1 MKELSIK
8 KILVPI
14 DFSKMSIDAIEVA
27 KDIARRCDAAL
38 HLVHACEVS
47 YPVGFMAPGMPPAMP
62 VITLPEEEVSALGRR
77 LDALG
82 HHHGIPSQRCHLIKG
97 TPAFDEVCQLA
108 REIGADLIVT
118 STHGRTGLKHL
129 FLGSTAERVVQHS
142 PCPVFVAR
150 QFGKS
155 VHDTKPAHGLD
166 KLLVP
171 VDFSGCSLEGLRYAM
186 QWADKFAA
194 KIVLL
199 HVVDL
204 GPSFIADGYA
214 MYDLPKYREMARNEA
229 ERQMQEFVRLAKLG
243 GRNFE
248 TAILLGQAVDEICTF
263 AKKERVD
270 LIITSTHG
278 RTGLSHV
285 LLGSTA
291 ELVVRHAHCPVLVA
305 PSHPETRKQSLSRG
319 AKARRPRGIFA
330 KRSLIPSD
338 LLTKRNRKVLRHVL
352 PERRRTNKF
361 RESHSA

>member
-62 VITLPEEEVSALGRR
+62 VITLPAEEVSALGRR

-150 QFGKS
+150 QFEKS
-155 VHDTKPAHGLD
+155 VHDTKPGHGLD

-186 QWADKFAA
+186 QWGGQ
-194 KIVLL
+194 I
-199 HVVDL
+199 
-204 GPSFIADGYA
+204 
-214 MYDLPKYREMARNEA
+214 R
-229 ERQMQEFVRLAKLG
+229 RQ
-243 GRNFE
+243 
-248 TAILLGQAVDEICTF
+248 D
-263 AKKERVD
+263 
-270 LIITSTHG
+270 
-278 RTGLSHV
+278 
-285 LLGSTA
+285 
-291 ELVVRHAHCPVLVA
+291 CP
-305 PSHPETRKQSLSRG
+305 PSRG
-319 AKARRPRGIFA
+319 RSRPFLHRRW
-330 KRSLIPSD
+330 
-338 LLTKRNRKVLRHVL
+338 LRHVR
-352 PERRRTNKF
+352 PP
-361 RESHSA
+361 